1 MSGDGEGDVT
11 APQSDGTASQVVG
24 TMAATAGAGALAVAA
39 GTCLVAGVGV
49 YALAVVGHGAIRL
62 GKNTYTAID
71 EQCNERFAREMIQHQ
86 EKLRRQFAAST
97 PNIVAS
103 MGAPIAAPA
112 TPVPVIV
119 SLANPL
125 EDLEKIIQDREA
137 KEKRDNFP
145 PTVSTEM
152 KGKLEKIQKM
162 IQSLHQSTR
171 TGSAGALREKGRD
184 QPLRDEILALADL
197 VMPLYPDL
205 ANSARSKALNYHTT
219 VSVLQKEKLYLQKKD
234 AALQQYVDL
243 FSELGMVKAHF
254 DSNPITASALSNKEK
269 ARFNKEFNS
278 IRDQIETSGAGDI
291 GGLEKLR
298 ATLANQA
305 MTLHDQQMFEDGVAL
320 FQKAMENA
328 GYTVRTSTSPDG
340 AALILDGMDAQRVK
354 TRITLGT
361 PAANPDGQL
370 RMKMEVDMEEKLTT
384 PDGDGARCDNA
395 MKHLQREIDSVG
407 LQVKIKDRTLRRAGK
422 LVKGKAENTITETL
436 AELGV
441 NNVKVTIQGDN
452 GVDVDGAKF
461 DFAPSDSVHFIAEQ
475 IKAQLHGEHVESQ
488 RERLM
493 EKE

>member
-1 MSGDGEGDVT
+1 MSGDEEGV
-11 APQSDGTASQVVG
+11 APQSDETASQVVG
-24 TMAATAGAGALAVAA
+24 AMAATAGAGALAVVA
-39 GTCLVAGVGV
+39 GTCLVAGAGV
-49 YALAVVGHGAIRL
+49 YALGVVGHGAIRL

-71 EQCNERFAREMIQHQ
+71 EQCNESVAREMIQHQ

-97 PNIVAS
+97 PTIGAS

-112 TPVPVIV
+112 TPAPVIV
-119 SLANPL
+119 SQANPL
-125 EDLEKIIQDREA
+125 EELEKIIQDREA
-137 KEKRDNFP
+137 KEKRDDFP
-145 PTVSTEM
+145 STVSAEM
-152 KGKLEKIQKM
+152 KGELEKIQKM
-162 IQSLHQSTR
+162 IQSLHQNAR
-171 TGSAGALREKGRD
+171 TGSVGSLREKGRD
-184 QPLRDEILALADL
+184 QPLRNEILALADL

-205 ANSARSKALNYHTT
+205 ANSARSKALGSHTT
-219 VSVLQKEKLYLQKKD
+219 ASVLQKEKLNLQKKD

-243 FSELGMVKAHF
+243 FSELGRIKAHF
-254 DSNPITASALSNKEK
+254 DSNPVTASALSNKEK

-278 IRDQIETSGAGDI
+278 IRDQIEATGAGDI
-291 GGLEKLR
+291 GGLEQLR
-298 ATLANQA
+298 ATLASQA
-305 MTLHDQQMFEDGVAL
+305 MMLHDQKMFEDGAAL

-328 GYTVRTSTSPDG
+328 GYTVRTSTSQDG
-340 AALILDGMDAQRVK
+340 AVLILDGVDAQRVK

-384 PDGDGARCDNA
+384 PGGDGARCDNA
-395 MKHLQREIDSVG
+395 MKRLQREIDSVG

-422 LVKGKAENTITETL
+422 LVKGRAENTITETL

-452 GVDVDGAKF
+452 GVDVDGTKF
-461 DFAPSDSVHFIAEQ
+461 DFSPSDSVHFIAEQ
-475 IKAQLHGEHVESQ
+475 IKAQLHGERVEPQ